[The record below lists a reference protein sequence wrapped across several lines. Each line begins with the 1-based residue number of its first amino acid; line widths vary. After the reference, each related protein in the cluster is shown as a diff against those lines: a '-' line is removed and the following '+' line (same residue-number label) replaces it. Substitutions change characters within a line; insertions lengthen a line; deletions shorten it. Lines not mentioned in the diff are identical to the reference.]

1 MQQDNTLSET
11 RLLYLL
17 QAYMAGHL
25 SKDEKAELEKWAYA
39 SADNK
44 LLLDQIA
51 DPAFREAALQKQ
63 RSYDV
68 DSALNR
74 VKKQTG
80 RSEAQPTS
88 WFRYTALVAAVILIC
103 TVAALFYKQRQPA
116 EPLAQ
121 TSSIDHDIAPGKHGA
136 TLKLASGRSV
146 ILSETTTGAF
156 AKEAGVTISKTAS
169 GQLVYTATQSESNTG
184 LNTLSTAKGETY
196 QVNLPDGSSIWLN
209 AASSVTYPAN
219 FAQQKERHVKLEGE
233 AYFEIAK
240 DKTRPFVV
248 ETGEQKVRVLGT
260 HFNISSYAD
269 EQFIRT
275 TLLEGIVRV
284 SADHNSAVVL
294 SPGQQAINNN
304 GRLTVSET
312 DAFAEAEWR
321 SGRFNF
327 RNEKIES
334 IMRKLARWYNIE
346 VLYEGVLP
354 EAEFNGR
361 ISRNKNISRILDV
374 LEKTQDV
381 HFKIEGRRITV
392 SK

>member
-1 MQQDNTLSET
+1 MQQDNTFSET

-25 SKDEKAELEKWAYA
+25 TQDEKAELEKWVDA

-51 DPAFREAALQKQ
+51 DPAFCESALQNQ

-68 DSALNR
+68 DSALHR

-80 RSEAQPTS
+80 RSAAQRLL
-88 WFRYTALVAAVILIC
+88 WFRYTAIAAAVILIC
-103 TVAALFYKQRQPA
+103 TVGSLFYRQRQPA
-116 EPLAQ
+116 EPLEQ
-121 TSSIDHDIAPGKHGA
+121 ISYVDHDIAPGKHGA
-136 TLKLASGRSV
+136 TLRLANGRS
-146 ILSETTTGAF
+146 INLNETNTGTF

-169 GQLVYTATQSESNTG
+169 GQLVYTATQSRANTG

-209 AASSVTYPAN
+209 AYSSVTYLAN

-233 AYFEIAK
+233 AYFEVAK
-240 DKTRPFVV
+240 DKTRPFIV
-248 ETGEQKVRVLGT
+248 ETREQKVRVLGT

-275 TLLEGIVRV
+275 TLLEGMVRV
-284 SADHNSAVVL
+284 SNDHNSAVVL
-294 SPGQQAINNN
+294 APGQQTINHN

-312 DAFAEAEWR
+312 DAFAEADWR

-334 IMRKLARWYNIE
+334 IMRKLGRWYNIE
-346 VLYEGVLP
+346 VLYDGVLP

-361 ISRNKNISRILDV
+361 ISRNKNISQVLDV

-381 HFKIEGRRITV
+381 HFKIEGRRVTV

>member
-1 MQQDNTLSET
+1 MQQHNTFSEP

-25 SKDEKAELEKWAYA
+25 STDEKVELEKWAYA

-44 LLLDQIA
+44 LLLDQIG
-51 DPAFREAALQKQ
+51 DPAFHEVALQKQ

-68 DSALNR
+68 DSALDR
-74 VKKQTG
+74 VKRQTG
-80 RSEAQPTS
+80 RSAAQRTL
-88 WFRYTALVAAVILIC
+88 WLRYAAVAAAVILTC
-103 TVAALFYKQRQPA
+103 TVGLLFHRKGQPA
-116 EPLAQ
+116 EPLKQ
-121 TSSIDHDIAPGKHGA
+121 TSYVDHDIAPGKHGA
-136 TLKLASGRSV
+136 TLRLASGRS
-146 ILSETTTGAF
+146 INLNETTRGAF
-156 AKEAGVTISKTAS
+156 AKEAGVTISKTDS
-169 GQLVYTATQSESNTG
+169 GQLVYTATQSRENTG

-196 QVNLPDGSSIWLN
+196 QVNLPDGSRIWLN

-219 FAQQKERHVKLEGE
+219 FAQLKERHVKLEGE

-248 ETGEQKVRVLGT
+248 ESREQKVRVLGT

-269 EQFIRT
+269 EQLIRT
-275 TLLEGIVRV
+275 TLLEGKVRV
-284 SADHNSAVVL
+284 SADNNVAAVL

-312 DAFAEAEWR
+312 NAFAEADWR

-334 IMRKLARWYNIE
+334 VMRKLARWYNIE
-346 VLYEGVLP
+346 VLYDGALP
-354 EAEFNGR
+354 EDEFNGR
-361 ISRNKNISRILDV
+361 ISRNKNISRILDL

-381 HFKIEGRRITV
+381 HFKIEGRRVTV